1 MLVLTRR
8 SGEEIVIG
16 DEIRLT
22 VVRVEGSKV
31 RLGIVAP
38 QTVSVR
44 RVKSCAQPSR
54 KLGDTLAQESVL
66 LSDN

>member
-1 MLVLTRR
+1 LVLSRR

-22 VVRVEGSKV
+22 VVRVDGSKV

-38 QTVSVR
+38 QSVSVR
-44 RVKSCAQPSR
+44 RIEPGEPQSR
-54 KLGDTLAQESVL
+54 GIRR
-66 LSDN
+66 SDAHEPVVSSETR